1 MYQVSDAY
9 KAAMVAPVQQGRL
22 RGRIQCGLRF
32 YNYTE
37 ANISKGSFT
46 LSHECSGNDN
56 VEIGTVYTAELTTTL
71 IDLEIARG
79 GLKDAILTPRHE
91 LKTENGWEPVPLGIF
106 NVKEAYWTEKGIE
119 LKAYDNMVKFDKR
132 CTLTSSQGQ
141 IFDYLM
147 LACTA
152 CKVELA
158 HTRADIM
165 AMPNGAAD
173 LAIYAEND
181 IETWRDLVA
190 WCAQTTGTFA
200 TINREGKLE
209 LRAYGN
215 DAVDVIGSERRI
227 TGAKFSDFETR
238 YTGLSCVNIAA
249 QTTSYYGLEV
259 DDGLTYNLGSNPL
272 LQYGLDE
279 TLANQRIAILN
290 AISVINYVPM
300 EVSMIG
306 TPAYDLGDV
315 LIFSDGIADA
325 TKMSCITK
333 YDWKYGGEYQVTG
346 VGQNPELSNARS
358 KTDKDIS
365 GLMAQTQQDVM
376 KYYDYLNAR
385 AYHLEDGESE
395 NIIDIRYITAKN
407 THVDFHA
414 EVKYELETTEE
425 VELGDNEEV
434 LGYTEHDGVLEV
446 TYLLNGEEVDTY
458 YPVELEYDGTHLLHL
473 LFTWSSSA
481 NVIGN
486 FTVRLK
492 ATGGSLDIAISGI
505 RAYMA
510 GQGLVGDGEWDGN
523 VNVSDEF
530 EAIDMF
536 GAIHD
541 FDTTATG
548 STYIPHAAGCT
559 DSFLAPDMYHA
570 IPDFSD
576 SIGDVYGLH
585 RYTAYI
591 PSELD
596 YDSREIS
603 VFDGE
608 FVLNEGVESSTI
620 TTPSR
625 PASQILKVTSNMS
638 GTNVGFIVSFDGGV
652 NWWTYTS
659 DWVEPDYTQD
669 MYGMFESRLRTITP
683 EKWAEKL
690 EGEIMIKVLMLVGA
704 RLADIQI
711 YLEEI
716 L

>member
-22 RGRIQCGLRF
+22 RGTVQCGLRF

-46 LSHECSGNDN
+46 LTNQCSGNDN
-56 VEIGTVYTAELTTTL
+56 VEIGTVYTAELTCTL
-71 IDLEIARG
+71 INLAIDRG
-79 GLKDAILTPRHE
+79 GLKNAIITPRHE
-91 LKTENGWEPVPLGIF
+91 LHTSEGWEPVPLGIF
-106 NVKEAYWTEKGIE
+106 NIKEAYWTTKGIE
-119 LKAYDNMVKFDKR
+119 LKAYDNMVKFDKK

-141 IFDYLM
+141 IYDYLM

-158 HTRADIM
+158 LSRADIM
-165 AMPNGAAD
+165 ALPNGAAD

-181 IETWRDLVA
+181 IETWRDLIS

-200 TINREGKLE
+200 TIDREGKLT
-209 LRAYGN
+209 LRAYGTE
-215 DAVDVIGSERRI
+215 AVDVIGAERRI

-249 QTTSYYGLEV
+249 QTTSYYGLEI

-272 LQYGLDE
+272 LQYGLEE

-290 AISVINYVPM
+290 AIAVIDYVPM

-315 LIFSDGIADA
+315 VVFSDGIADA

-333 YDWKYGGEYQVTG
+333 FDWKYGGEYQVTG
-346 VGQNPELSNARS
+346 VGQNTELASARS
-358 KTDKDIS
+358 KTDKDIT
-365 GLMAQTQQDVM
+365 GLMNQTQQDVM
-376 KYYDYLNAR
+376 KYYDFLNAVG
-385 AYHLEDGESE
+385 YHIGDGETE
-395 NIIDIRYITAKN
+395 EIIDIRYITAKN

-414 EVKYELETTEE
+414 EVKYELETTETV
-425 VELGDNEEV
+425 VEDE
-434 LGYTEHDGVLEV
+434 DGVENYIENDGVVEV
-446 TYLLNGEEVDTY
+446 TYVLNGEEVNTY
-458 YPVELEYDGTHLLHL
+458 YPVEQELDGTHLLHL
-473 LFTWSSSA
+473 LFTWNSSA

-486 FTVRLK
+486 FTVKLK
-492 ATGGSLDIAISGI
+492 VTGGSVDIAPSSI

-523 VNVSDEF
+523 INVSDDF
-530 EAIDMF
+530 EMLDMF
-536 GAIHD
+536 GAIRD
-541 FDTTATG
+541 FEVTAGTTMHT
-548 STYIPHAAGCT
+548 PDAASCT
-559 DSFLAPDMYHA
+559 DEVRIPDMYEALPECDEA
-570 IPDFSD
+570 IG
-576 SIGDVYGLH
+576 SIYGLH
-585 RYTAYI
+585 RYDVSTA
-591 PSELD
+591 
-596 YDSREIS
+596 S
-603 VFDGE
+603 VLEYNHDDIVIQDRNFK
-608 FVLNEGVESSTI
+608 LLEGIESGTI

-625 PASQILKVTSNMS
+625 PATQILKVTSNMS
-638 GTNVGFIVSFDGGV
+638 GTNVGFIVSFDAGDT
-652 NWWTYTS
+652 WWTYTN

-669 MYGMFESRLRTITP
+669 MYGMFESRMRTITP

-690 EGEIMIKVLMLVGA
+690 QGEIMIKALLLSNATLM
-704 RLADIQI
+704 DIQI